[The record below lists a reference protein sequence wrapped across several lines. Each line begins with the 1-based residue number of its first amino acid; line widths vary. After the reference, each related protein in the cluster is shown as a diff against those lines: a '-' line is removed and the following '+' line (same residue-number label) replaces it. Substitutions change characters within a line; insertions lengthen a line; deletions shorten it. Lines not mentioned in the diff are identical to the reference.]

1 MTRLTRGPLPPRVY
15 WARRLVLLTA
25 VVGLVFT
32 GVGVTRLASGDPREP
47 DQARLAGSDAE
58 TPAVT
63 EPVAE
68 PSPTVGVKGT
78 RGGENTS
85 TNTTKSKKSKK
96 DKGPVLASPEG
107 PCVDR
112 DIAVTPTAEKTVAG
126 GPVTFTMQLRTIRSP
141 ACTWTVSPKT
151 MTVKI
156 TSGEDDIWFSSQCP
170 RAVPKQN
177 VVLRNNVTT
186 EVDVTWS
193 ARRSDEGCTRY
204 TDWAM
209 PGWYYVEAAALAGEP
224 SDLHFQLERP
234 KPEVVTETVPPK
246 NGGKKNR
253 DENDANQKNR
263 DDKHRDGGRG

>member
-1 MTRLTRGPLPPRVY
+1 
-15 WARRLVLLTA
+15 
-25 VVGLVFT
+25 
-32 GVGVTRLASGDPREP
+32 
-47 DQARLAGSDAE
+47 
-58 TPAVT
+58 
-63 EPVAE
+63 
-68 PSPTVGVKGT
+68 
-78 RGGENTS
+78 
-85 TNTTKSKKSKK
+85 
-96 DKGPVLASPEG
+96 
-107 PCVDR
+107 
-112 DIAVTPTAEKTVAG
+112 
-126 GPVTFTMQLRTIRSP
+126 MQLRTIRSP

-156 TSGEDDIWFSSQCP
+156 TSGDDDIWFSSQCP
-170 RAVPKQN
+170 RAVPSQN

-234 KPEVVTETVPPK
+234 KPDVVTETVPPK

-253 DENDANQKNR
+253 DKSDPEKNRGQKNR
-263 DDKHRDGGRG
+263 DGNRD

>member
-25 VVGLVFT
+25 VVGLVLT
-32 GVGVTRLASGDPREP
+32 GVGVVRLTSGDSGEP
-47 DQARLAGSDAE
+47 AQARLAGSDAE
-58 TPAVT
+58 APAVT

-68 PSPTVGVKGT
+68 PSPTVGAKGT
-78 RGGENTS
+78 RGSETTS
-85 TNTTKSKKSKK
+85 TKSKQTKKSKQSKKSKK

-112 DIAVTPTAEKTVAG
+112 DIAVTPTAEQTVAG

-141 ACTWTVSPKT
+141 ACTWAVSPKT

-156 TSGEDDIWFSSQCP
+156 RSGSDDIWFSSQCP
-170 RAVPKQN
+170 RSIPSQN
-177 VVLRNNVTT
+177 VVIRNNVTT

-224 SDLHFQLERP
+224 SDLHFQLKRP
-234 KPEVVTETVPPK
+234 KPDVVTETVPPK
-246 NGGKKNR
+246 NGGKKNHGKKR
-253 DENDANQKNR
+253 DKKN
-263 DDKHRDGGRG
+263 RDGGRD